1 MINRR
6 WRAINI
12 LCGSG
17 TLWAGTVSGEKSSG
31 IIAGAGCAAPNT
43 KWLTITEEYM
53 NEQPVLE
60 HTVGTFLDALAS
72 GAPTPGGGSAAGLS
86 GAMAAA
92 LIAMVCHLTIGK
104 KQYAEFEAEAKSILS
119 SAEIRRSELQIL
131 TQEDITAFNR
141 LMAAYRLPRMT
152 DADAALRKTAI
163 QSATKLATDVPLRT
177 ARAIANLL
185 PLCAPLAR
193 NGNRTAVSDVGAA
206 ILLIQAAIP
215 MALLNVETNLLQLE
229 DQNFVRAARAQ
240 VVDLTVG
247 LSDEITGVLLVVR
260 ERLRG

>member
-1 MINRR
+1 
-6 WRAINI
+6 
-12 LCGSG
+12 
-17 TLWAGTVSGEKSSG
+17 
-31 IIAGAGCAAPNT
+31 
-43 KWLTITEEYM
+43 M

-60 HTVGTFLDALAS
+60 QTVGVFLNELAS
-72 GAPTPGGGSAAGLS
+72 GAPTPGGGSAAALS

-92 LIAMVCHLTIGK
+92 LISMVCNLTIGK
-104 KQYAEFEAEAKSILS
+104 KQYAEFETEARSIHS
-119 SAEIRRSELQIL
+119 SAETLRGTLQIL
-131 TQEDITAFNR
+131 AQDDIAAFNR

-163 QSATKLATDVPLRT
+163 QNATKLATDVPLRT
-177 ARAIANLL
+177 ARSIADLL

-215 MALLNVETNLLQLE
+215 MALLNVETNLLLLE

-240 VVDLTVG
+240 VVDVTIG
-247 LSDEITGVLLVVR
+247 LNDEIAGVLALVR